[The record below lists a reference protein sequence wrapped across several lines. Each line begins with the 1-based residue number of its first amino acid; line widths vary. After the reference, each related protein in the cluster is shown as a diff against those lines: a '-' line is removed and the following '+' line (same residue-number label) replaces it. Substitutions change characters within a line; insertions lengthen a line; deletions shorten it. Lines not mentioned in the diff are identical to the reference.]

1 MLFLHAK
8 LSIDSGNETPTL
20 AVAPLI
26 LMRPAAGVESRHGA
40 IYPVSRD
47 GDLIVNMR
55 LMTFLLPPII
65 GLGASYAFAPLAAGM
80 LPADRNVPGMV
91 QAAEVPTAAVWDRI
105 EEIEATVAVAEAGSE
120 VGTPDAGPG
129 PGITGMRVFQKPDA
143 SSDDLT
149 SRLLN
154 IGQFT
159 TRSERD
165 GLRHALTVNL
175 ALEFVTH
182 EAALSAY
189 EPIELMRL
197 RDVALSALVAAAK
210 DDGVYRSGFSEA
222 ELSRTLASMIRAELP
237 DVGGV
242 HLVSMSLRDGPA
254 RTAMR

>member
-1 MLFLHAK
+1 MLFFHVN

-26 LMRPAAGVESRHGA
+26 MMRPAAGVESRHGA

-91 QAAEVPTAAVWDRI
+91 QAAEVPTVAVWDRI
-105 EEIEATVAVAEAGSE
+105 EEIEATAVVAQAGSDMENPDAVARARIAG
-120 VGTPDAGPG
+120 
-129 PGITGMRVFQKPDA
+129 MKVFQKPDA
-143 SSDDLT
+143 SADDLT

-189 EPIELMRL
+189 EPIALMRL
-197 RDVALSALVAAAK
+197 RDVALSALVAAGK

-222 ELSRTLASMIRAELP
+222 ELSRALGAMIRAELP
-237 DVGGV
+237 EVGEV
-242 HLVSMSLRDGPA
+242 HLMNMSLRDGPA